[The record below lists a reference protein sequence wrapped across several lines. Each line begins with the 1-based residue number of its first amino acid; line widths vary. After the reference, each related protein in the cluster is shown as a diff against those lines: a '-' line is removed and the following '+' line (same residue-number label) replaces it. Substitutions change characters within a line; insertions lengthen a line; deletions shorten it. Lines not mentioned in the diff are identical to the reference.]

1 MINKSRKQ
9 RLIAEINITP
19 FTDVVLVL
27 LIIFMVTTPL
37 ILQSSIKVKLPQSAS
52 ANPLKAPIKVNIT
65 ITNENLV
72 YLENQL
78 VTKKE
83 LRERVKKMQEDNPD
97 LAVVL
102 LSDRMVQF
110 SQVVGVLDVLNDLGI
125 RNLNIA
131 ATKE

>member
-52 ANPLKAPIKVNIT
+52 ANPLKAPSKVNIT

-83 LRERVKKMQEDNPD
+83 LRERIKKMQEDSPD

-102 LSDRMVQF
+102 LSDRLVQF
-110 SQVVGVLDVLNDLGI
+110 NQVVGVLDVLNDLGI